1 MQLDH
6 INVVTEDLDATVSFF
21 ADVIGI
27 HDGHRPNFGRA
38 GSWMYGEKDGP
49 AIVHIVVSKPDT
61 GGTGPL
67 DHVAFRGQD
76 LDALTVRLDAHE
88 IKFDAR
94 TVPGTGDRQ
103 IFFNAPFGL
112 KIEVNFPPK
121 AG

>member
-21 ADVIGI
+21 ADVISL
-27 HDGHRPNFGRA
+27 HDGHRPYFGSA
-38 GSWMYGEKDGP
+38 GSWMYGEKDGT

-76 LDALTVRLDAHE
+76 LDALTARLDAHE

>member
-21 ADVIGI
+21 TDVIGLR
-27 HDGHRPNFGRA
+27 DGERPNFTSA
-38 GSWMYGEKDGP
+38 GAWMYGEDGGP
-49 AIVHIVVSKPDT
+49 AIVHIVVRKPDA

-76 LDALTVRLDAHE
+76 LDALTTRLDAHD
-88 IKFDAR
+88 IGFDAR
-94 TVPGTGDRQ
+94 IVPGTGDRQ

-112 KIEVNFPPK
+112 KIEVNFPPE

>member
-21 ADVIGI
+21 ADVISL
-27 HDGHRPNFGRA
+27 HDGHRPYFGSA
-38 GSWMYGEKDGP
+38 GSWMYGEKDGT

-76 LDALTVRLDAHE
+76 LDALTARLDAR
-88 IKFDAR
+88 A
-94 TVPGTGDRQ
+94 VPGTGDRQ

-121 AG
+121 AR

>member
-21 ADVIGI
+21 ADVIGLR
-27 HDGHRPNFGRA
+27 DGERPNFQSA
-38 GSWMYGEKDGP
+38 GSWMYGEEGGP
-49 AIVHIVVSKPDT
+49 AIVHIVVRKPDT

-67 DHVAFRGQD
+67 DHVAFRGED
-76 LDALTVRLDAHE
+76 LDALTARLDAHG
-88 IKFDAR
+88 IAYDAR
-94 TVPGTGDRQ
+94 IVPGTGDRQ

-112 KIEVNFPPK
+112 KIEVNFPPE

>member
-21 ADVIGI
+21 ANVIGL
-27 HDGHRPNFGRA
+27 HDGDRPNFTSEGA
-38 GSWMYGEKDGP
+38 WMYGEEGGP
-49 AIVHIVVSKPDT
+49 AIVHIVVRKPDI

-76 LDALTVRLDAHE
+76 LIALTSRLDAHG
-88 IKFDAR
+88 IGYDAR
-94 TVPGTGDRQ
+94 IVPGTGDRQ

-112 KIEVNFPPK
+112 KIEVNFPPEV
-121 AG
+121 G